1 MFKTLNHRFTF
12 FENFTGDMDVPSSI
26 LVYEEG
32 CADLKNLAIFCSMAF
47 SSILACKDGGILS
60 IWIEVRAFSI
70 ED

>member
-1 MFKTLNHRFTF
+1 
-12 FENFTGDMDVPSSI
+12 MDVPSSI